1 MRREGEGRGVKGD
14 GNVKKGKGRGKKEE
28 KRRGEKGRKMERR
41 ERFLSQLNLIPGYR
55 PAFTVW
61 AKWLMAEASNATIRG
76 TRYFLRLTSPQAF
89 SLFVG
94 GPYQ

>member
-1 MRREGEGRGVKGD
+1 MDEEGRRREGGEGRWECKEG
-14 GNVKKGKGRGKKEE
+14 KGKREE